1 MKESLY
7 QIATNIKLG
16 QETFKRENFGPVVA
30 RVRGEFDGSVKTYWF
45 LMRQMNQSLYGRD
58 ALSNLGFFVPRNS
71 NIATKILNGELGE
84 PIEYTTINKIKRVVN
99 HRIVTENKSDL
110 SNRSIELLDD
120 SQKYIYTDLASFI
133 SALQNKQREIEEN
146 ERRQEEQRRLIEELK
161 KQEETAHQ
169 RSVLTKGLKKL
180 EEEKRILTLQ
190 QEEMNNLTRFIRQQ
204 GKLRFNPILDPVQ
217 NRIKTQNLFNGV
229 TVVID
234 GGPGTGKTTTMIQR
248 LKYLTDW
255 DAIEEDFL
263 EETNRYGLSASQRD
277 ALKRAIE
284 QDRDWMFFSPSELLK
299 EYLKEAMDKEGLTK
313 IGAKV
318 WNWDEYRKKVIREKY
333 ELVGAGT
340 DSTPFVMA
348 RTNEQLIYNSSNVIK
363 EFHNFLLTHLKSIK
377 NLLPKL
383 PEDTQK
389 YLWVNI
395 ATTIR
400 ESLSNTENFSIKQ
413 FVQLFYSLEQLYSVD
428 CKELLNENHTRV
440 KKIADELFAYLL
452 DDEERYRQL
461 IELIERNSSQEQ
473 SDEEEEEDV
482 ENETEQTEM
491 DDAEELSLKVL
502 RLIRQWF
509 KRYCYSQ
516 LNTEIK
522 LTARQEKVTNIVEP
536 LLKQEHKDQIIRV
549 GELALFEQFAKYT
562 RGIKSNIFG
571 GFAAKYKRFRRNVL
585 ANKSEGWN
593 LRLLQEML
601 QRREGKELHAQEQ
614 ALLIGTINN
623 IVKEVKKIVK
633 TPVNHVF
640 VEAYNDLCRPIIG
653 IDEVTDF
660 CKCDIYAM
668 ESLLSEDFNSLTL
681 SGDLMQRLTDT
692 GITAWNDIMP
702 IVNNMKV
709 VEMKTSYRQS
719 TSLLKVA
726 KDLYRDTIGEE
737 PNYVA
742 YMKSTKVP
750 KPIAYCSNEEYD
762 KIEWIEQRISE
773 VYKAYGKKLPSIAIF
788 LNNKEDI
795 PSFVQLL
802 EETDF
807 AVDNGIGVV
816 DGSAGNVLASSNQ
829 IRVYPI
835 NVVKGMEFDVVFFH
849 NIDKNSVVNDMIK
862 RYIYVGVSR
871 AAFFL
876 GVTLENE
883 SPDITQY
890 FSVGETWKKVL

>member
-7 QIATNIKLG
+7 QIASNIKEG
-16 QETFKRENFGPVVA
+16 HETFKREHFGPVVA
-30 RVRGEFDGSVKTYWF
+30 RVHGTIDGKEQTYWF
-45 LMRQMNQSLYGRD
+45 LLGQMNKSMYGRD
-58 ALSNLGFFVPRNS
+58 ALKNLGVFTPRNS
-71 NIATKILNGELGE
+71 SLATKILNNEIGTK
-84 PIEYTTINKIKRVVN
+84 IEHSGIDDLKRK
-99 HRIVTENKSDL
+99 RIYNIVAENKADL
-110 SNRSIELLDD
+110 QNRSIVLVGD
-120 SQKYIYTDLASFI
+120 SQKYIYTDLVSFL

-146 ERRQEEQRRLIEELK
+146 ERKQEEQRRLIEELK

-229 TVVID
+229 TIVID

-284 QDRDWMFFSPSELLK
+284 QDRDWIFFSPSELLK

-318 WNWDEYRKKVIREKY
+318 WNWDEYRKKIIREKY
-333 ELVGAGT
+333 VLVGAST
-340 DSTPFVMA
+340 DNTPFVMA
-348 RTNEQLIYNSSNVIK
+348 RTNEQLIYNSSDVIS
-363 EFHNFLLTHLKSIK
+363 EFNDFLLDQLK
-377 NLLPKL
+377 NLKDRLPKL

-395 ATTIR
+395 ATAIR
-400 ESLSNTENFSIKQ
+400 DRLSNTEDFSIQQ
-413 FVQLFYSLEQLYSVD
+413 FIQLFYNLEQLYSAD
-428 CKELLNENHTRV
+428 CKELLDENRTRV
-440 KKIADELFAYLL
+440 KNIADELFAYLL
-452 DDEERYRQL
+452 DDEERYQQMA
-461 IELIERNSSQEQ
+461 ELIERNSSQEQ
-473 SDEEEEEDV
+473 SDEEEEEEA
-482 ENETEQTEM
+482 ENEPEQTEI
-491 DDAEELSLKVL
+491 DEAEELSLKVS
-502 RLIRQWF
+502 RLIKQWF
-509 KRYCYSQ
+509 KRYCYAQ
-516 LNTEIK
+516 LNSEIK
-522 LTARQEKVTNIVEP
+522 LTARQEKVTSIVEP
-536 LLKQEHKDQIIRV
+536 LLKEEHKEQMTRV

-562 RGIKSNIFG
+562 RGVKSNIFG
-571 GFAAKYKRFRRNVL
+571 GFAAKYKRFRRNVF

-593 LRLLQEML
+593 LTILQELL

-614 ALLIGTINN
+614 SLLIGTINN

-633 TPVNHVF
+633 TPINHVF

-653 IDEVTDF
+653 VDEATDF
-660 CKCDIYAM
+660 SKFDIYAM
-668 ESLLSEDFNSLTL
+668 ESLLSENFNSLTL
-681 SGDLMQRLTDT
+681 SGDLMQRLTCS
-692 GITAWNDIMP
+692 GITEWNYIEP
-702 IVNNMKV
+702 IVKNMKV
-709 VEMKTSYRQS
+709 LEMKTSYRQS

-726 KDLYRDTIGEE
+726 KDLYYDTIGEE
-737 PNYVA
+737 PDYVA
-742 YMKSTKVP
+742 HLKSTKVP
-750 KPIAYCSNEEYD
+750 KPIAYCSNDEHA
-762 KIEWIEQRISE
+762 KVNWIEQRIGE

-795 PSFVQLL
+795 PRFVRQL
-802 EETDF
+802 EDTDF

-835 NVVKGMEFDVVFFH
+835 DVVKGMEFDVVFFH
-849 NIDKNSVVNDMIK
+849 NIDDANVDENLIK

-876 GVTLENE
+876 GITLNSHNE
-883 SPDITQY
+883 DIVKY
-890 FSVGETWKKVL
+890 FDSKVDNWKI